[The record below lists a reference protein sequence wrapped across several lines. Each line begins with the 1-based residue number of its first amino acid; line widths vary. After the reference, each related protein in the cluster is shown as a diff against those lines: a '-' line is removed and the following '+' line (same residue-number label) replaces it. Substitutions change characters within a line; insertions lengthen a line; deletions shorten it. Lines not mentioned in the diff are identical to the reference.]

1 MPRGAAASLHQHSD
15 PRRLYQAYLGVEPP
29 TDKEGVLQDIHWS
42 DGSFG
47 YFPTYT
53 LGAMFAAQFYAQVNE

>member
-1 MPRGAAASLHQHSD
+1 
-15 PRRLYQAYLGVEPP
+15 VIC
-29 TDKEGVLQDIHWS
+29 QDIHWS

-53 LGAMFAAQFYAQVNE
+53 LGAMFAAQFYYQARLPFPFPLAHAHARTPPLTYHVSSTQGTL

>member
-1 MPRGAAASLHQHSD
+1 
-15 PRRLYQAYLGVEPP
+15 VEPP